1 MAPFSTRKNKSSQIA
16 GCGDDIAKPL
26 SVPEEF
32 NLSQILNKLSTL
44 SHELSVSLEQ
54 AKAEEKKRKKTK
66 KNSANQSSNR
76 SPLKPVNGRN
86 RRAQGNVSNAD
97 VSLPNVSKANVSKA
111 SSSTKKKG
119 QQKLQFDNTER
130 ESNICHS
137 TGKLIAQC
145 SMNLRTRY
153 QNFKLVFYTSCWFGQ
168 LVFTCPQ
175 GDRSLRE
182 IAMI

>member
-86 RRAQGNVSNAD
+86 GRAQGNVSNAD

-111 SSSTKKKG
+111 SSSTKKKV

-137 TGKLIAQC
+137 TGKLITQWPWEHAIKIIN
-145 SMNLRTRY
+145 SKFLNRKIRTY
-153 QNFKLVFYTSCWFGQ
+153 F
-168 LVFTCPQ
+168 CPQ